1 MKTIDKIIKSIFAI
15 NSTAQFTFI
24 KEDID
29 NIEWLDGT
37 TPISKSDLEAKMST
51 IEAEIAQVETDKQ
64 TKKASGK
71 AKLKALGLDNEEI
84 KSLMGA

>member
-84 KSLMGA
+84 KSLGL

>member
-71 AKLKALGLDNEEI
+71 AKLKALGLDDEEI
-84 KSLMGA
+84 KSLGL

>member
-1 MKTIDKIIKSIFAI
+1 MDNTFKIIKSIFAI
-15 NSTAQFTFI
+15 NPEAEYTFE

-29 NIEWLDGT
+29 NIKWLDGT
-37 TPISKSDLEAKMST
+37 TPISKSDLETKMSS

-71 AKLKALGLDNEEI
+71 TKLKNLGLDDDEI
-84 KSLMGA
+84 KALIGV